1 MKWSY
6 TSGKINVS
14 SEEEE
19 QQFLLK
25 ELIEEASKH
34 QARKKKILIFFIAL
48 SSVLLALQSY
58 GANLADGIAISDEIA
73 PYFYIGW
80 YLTPIIISLFVSSIA
95 YAVIRRTPKKFKKLN
110 KHFKD

>member
-25 ELIEEASKH
+25 ELIEEASRH
-34 QARKKKILIFFIAL
+34 QARKKKIFIFFIVL
-48 SSVLLALQSY
+48 SAILLAMQSY
-58 GANLADGIAISDEIA
+58 GADLAEGMSI
-73 PYFYIGW
+73 YFYIG
-80 YLTPIIISLFVSSIA
+80 YFLTPIIISLFISSIA
-95 YAVIRRTPKKFKKLN
+95 YVAIRRSPEKFKKLN
-110 KHFKD
+110 QHFKG